1 MTVVRRILGAAL
13 VLAGAVWVGQG
24 LNLIKG
30 SSMTGST
37 FWAVTG
43 AVCIAV
49 GLGLLAW
56 PWRNAAEHS

>member
-1 MTVVRRILGAAL
+1 MPVVRRILGAVL
-13 VLAGAVWVGQG
+13 VLTGAVWVGQG

-43 AVCIAV
+43 GVCV
-49 GLGLLAW
+49 VLGLGVLAW
-56 PWRNAAEHS
+56 PWRGQSPT